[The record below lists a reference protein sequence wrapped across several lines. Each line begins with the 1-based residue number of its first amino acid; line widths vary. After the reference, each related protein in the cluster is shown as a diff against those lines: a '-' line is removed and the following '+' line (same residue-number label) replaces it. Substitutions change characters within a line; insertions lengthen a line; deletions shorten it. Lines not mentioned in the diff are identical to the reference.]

1 MIKSVIYFSGR
12 LIILKFS
19 TKDANKEKIL
29 GVVLKYISENETHQI
44 TIREIARL
52 AGVNSA
58 AISYYF
64 GSKDNLI
71 QEACKHYYDLGNK
84 IFEEIEANDG
94 EPRDKLKR
102 FFMNY
107 TNHMFKFPGF
117 LKAQISQY
125 INETQIQN
133 DVVAWLQSNCKIL
146 SDCIGKATK
155 ETNPEIL
162 YFKAIQLLSNIV
174 YPFLLNKYSCAF
186 GGLNFGDEAVR
197 SKYID
202 TMLDG
207 IL

>member
-1 MIKSVIYFSGR
+1 MIKTVICFFER
-12 LIILKFS
+12 LIILKSS
-19 TKDANKEKIL
+19 TKDVNKEKIL

-71 QEACKHYYDLGNK
+71 QEACKYYYDLGNR
-84 IFEEIEANDG
+84 IFEEIESNDD

-102 FFMNY
+102 FFINY

-125 INETQIQN
+125 INETQIRT
-133 DVVAWLQSNCKIL
+133 DVVTWLQSNCKIL
-146 SDCIGKATK
+146 SDCIGQVTEEK
-155 ETNPEIL
+155 NPEIL
-162 YFKAIQLLSNIV
+162 YFKSIQLLSSIV

-186 GGLNFGDEAVR
+186 GGLNFGDEAIR
-197 SKYID
+197 AKYID

-207 IL
+207 VL